1 VSNTLVSVVI
11 ATYNRRADL
20 VEAIESTLNQSHPN
34 VEIVVVSNSDD
45 GTSELFGEGARFDRP
60 EITYVHDKERMGV
73 AKARNVGYR
82 EASGDIVVTID
93 DDAQFQHEN
102 VLEAVISA
110 FEADQDLGIVA
121 FRIENAQTGEVETL
135 PRRRKNRSPEESF
148 KACYFVGAGNAIRS
162 SVFREVG
169 HYPHSFR
176 YGAEELDLAYRA
188 LDAGFTIRY
197 LPAASVVHKESP
209 AGRFTD
215 STVRQYL
222 VENRLRFVVRNLPW
236 RYAIPYM
243 TVWTLYGLYLS
254 KLDPRPTIRAYQN
267 FLSERR
273 ELREQRTV
281 ISDETIRYLKRYSGR
296 LLY

>member
-1 VSNTLVSVVI
+1 MSNTLVSVVI

-20 VEAIESTLNQSHPN
+20 ARAIESTLGQSYSN

-45 GTSELFGEGARFDRP
+45 GTNELFAEGARFDRP
-60 EITYVHDKERMGV
+60 EITYLHDEERMGV

-82 EASGDIVVTID
+82 EASGDVVVTID
-93 DDAQFQHEN
+93 DDAEFQHEN
-102 VLEAVISA
+102 VLEELVSA
-110 FEADQDLGIVA
+110 FEADPDLGIVA

-135 PRRRKNRSPEESF
+135 PRRRKDRSPEESF
-148 KACYFVGAGNAIRS
+148 EACYFIGAGNAIRS
-162 SVFREVG
+162 SVFEVVG
-169 HYPHSFR
+169 YYPHSFR

-188 LDAGFTIRY
+188 LDAGFAIRY
-197 LPAASVVHKESP
+197 LPEASVIHKESP
-209 AGRFTD
+209 EGRFAD

-243 TVWTLYGLYLS
+243 TIWTLYGLYLS
-254 KLDPRPTIRAYQN
+254 KLDPRPTVRAYRN

-273 ELREQRTV
+273 DLLEQREV
-281 ISDETIRYLKRYSGR
+281 ISDETIQYLKRHSGR